1 MHIVQI
7 IVYSVIVAWGV
18 AVLVY
23 ATRIK
28 SAQEQ
33 KTFELLSYIKD
44 TPPLSNQEYS
54 QMIAK
59 DNHEL
64 ISIDDLKFEE
74 ITL

>member
-7 IVYSVIVAWGV
+7 IVYSVVVAWGV

-23 ATRIK
+23 AICIK

-33 KTFELLSYIKD
+33 KTFELLSYTMD
-44 TPPLSNQEYS
+44 TLPLSNQDYS
-54 QMIAK
+54 KMIAK

-64 ISIDDLKFEE
+64 ISIDDLKFEK
-74 ITL
+74 IAL